1 MVASNLVL
9 IPGAGG
15 VGRAVFDH
23 LRAQDVPVRFMVRRE
38 DERAA
43 EVKELGAEVVIGDLT
58 RPETVAAALQGV
70 TRMFFAMAVSPD
82 HLLAATVVASVA
94 REYGKLEALV
104 DLSQMTVSQ
113 MTATSTEES
122 HQQRL
127 HWLAEQVLN
136 WSGLP
141 VVHIRPTVFLDTPLF
156 TTMAARSIKENGTI
170 ALPFGTGRTSP
181 VAVDDVARVVATV
194 LRDPAPHI
202 GHVYEL
208 TGPRSVDMT
217 ELAAAFSRALDRP
230 VSYVDVPLDR
240 WQAGLSKTGPAAAHR
255 TARRHHGPTAPGQ
268 PLRPHRRRRR
278 TSDRHP
284 TPVDRRRSWPPT
296 GTSTW
301 AEPPS
306 QAGPRP
312 LPVTAG
318 A

>member
-15 VGRAVFDH
+15 VGRTVFEQ

-43 EVKELGAEVVIGDLT
+43 ELRALCAQVVIGDLT
-58 RPETVAAALQGV
+58 RPETVAAALQDV
-70 TRMFFAMAVSPD
+70 ARMYFAMGVSPD

-94 REYGKLEALV
+94 REYGKLEVLV

-113 MTATSTEES
+113 MTATSTDES

-141 VVHIRPTVFLDTPLF
+141 VVHIRPTVFLDSPLF
-156 TTMAARSIKENGTI
+156 TTMAAQSIQENGTI

-194 LRDPAPHI
+194 LRDPATHI
-202 GHVYEL
+202 GQVYEL

-217 ELAAAFSRALDRP
+217 ELAAAFSRGLGRP
-230 VSYVDVPLDR
+230 VSYVDMPLDR
-240 WQAGLSKTGPAAAHR
+240 WQAQGLSRMGLPPHTEQHVATMAQLHRDNRYDR
-255 TARRHHGPTAPGQ
+255 TADGVEHVTGIPAQ
-268 PLRPHRRRRR
+268 PIEAFVAARKGFYL
-278 TSDRHP
+278 
-284 TPVDRRRSWPPT
+284 
-296 GTSTW
+296 G
-301 AEPPS
+301 
-306 QAGPRP
+306 
-312 LPVTAG
+312 
-318 A
+318 

>member
-1 MVASNLVL
+1 MHSEGDRLMATSNLVL

-15 VGRAVFDH
+15 VGRTVFEQ
-23 LRAQDVPVRFMVRRE
+23 LRAQDVPVRFMIRRE

-43 EVKELGAEVVIGDLT
+43 ELRALGAEVVIGDLT

-70 TRMFFAMAVSPD
+70 ARMYFAMRVSPD

-94 REYGKLEALV
+94 REYGKLQALV

-127 HWLAEQVLN
+127 HWLAEQVFD

-156 TTMAARSIKENGTI
+156 TMMAARSIQENGTI

-181 VAVDDVARVVATV
+181 VAVDDVARVLATV

-202 GHVYEL
+202 GQVYEL

-217 ELAAAFSRALDRP
+217 ELAAAFSRALGRP

-240 WQAGLSKTGPAAAHR
+240 WQAEGLSRMGLPPHVEQHIATMAQLHRDNRYDR
-255 TARRHHGPTAPGQ
+255 TADGVERVTGMPPQSIEAFVAARRDFYLG
-268 PLRPHRRRRR
+268 
-278 TSDRHP
+278 
-284 TPVDRRRSWPPT
+284 
-296 GTSTW
+296 
-301 AEPPS
+301 
-306 QAGPRP
+306 
-312 LPVTAG
+312 
-318 A
+318 

>member
-15 VGRAVFDH
+15 VGRAVFKQ
-23 LRAQDVPVRFMVRRE
+23 LRAQDVPVRFMVRRD

-43 EVKELGAEVVIGDLT
+43 ELKGLGAEVVLGDLT

-70 TRMFFAMAVSPD
+70 ARMFFAMAVSPD
-82 HLLAATVVASVA
+82 HLLAGTVVASVA
-94 REYGKLEALV
+94 KDYGKLEALV

-113 MTATSTEES
+113 MTATSIEES

-127 HWLAEQVLN
+127 HWLVEQVLN

-141 VVHIRPTVFLDTPLF
+141 VVHIRPTVFLDSPLF
-156 TTMAARSIKENGTI
+156 TTMAARSIQENGTI

-194 LRDPAPHI
+194 LRDPALHI

-208 TGPRSVDMT
+208 TGPHSVNMT

-230 VSYVDVPLDR
+230 VSYVDAPLDR
-240 WQAGLSKTGPAAAHR
+240 WLAGLSRMGLPPHTEQHLATMARLHRDNRYDR
-255 TARRHHGPTAPGQ
+255 TADGVERVTGMPPQSIEAFVAARRNFYLG
-268 PLRPHRRRRR
+268 
-278 TSDRHP
+278 
-284 TPVDRRRSWPPT
+284 
-296 GTSTW
+296 
-301 AEPPS
+301 
-306 QAGPRP
+306 
-312 LPVTAG
+312 
-318 A
+318 

>member
-15 VGRAVFDH
+15 VGRTVFEH
-23 LRAQDVPVRFMVRRE
+23 LRAQEVPVRFMVRRE
-38 DERAA
+38 DERSA
-43 EVKELGAEVVIGDLT
+43 ELRELGAEVVIGDLT

-70 TRMFFAMAVSPD
+70 TRMYFAMRVSPD

-94 REYGKLEALV
+94 KEYGKLQALV

-127 HWLAEQVLN
+127 HWLAEQVFN

-141 VVHIRPTVFLDTPLF
+141 VVHIRPTAFLDTPMF
-156 TTMAARSIKENGTI
+156 TMMAARSIQESGTI

-181 VAVDDVARVVATV
+181 VAVDDVARVIATV

-202 GHVYEL
+202 GQVYEL

-217 ELAAAFSRALDRP
+217 ELAAEFSRALRRP
-230 VSYVDVPLDR
+230 VTYVDVPPER
-240 WQAGLSKTGPAAAHR
+240 WEAQLPKLGMPPHLEQHVATMARLHRDNRYDR
-255 TARRHHGPTAPGQ
+255 TADGVER
-268 PLRPHRRRRR
+268 
-278 TSDRHP
+278 
-284 TPVDRRRSWPPT
+284 VT
-296 GTSTW
+296 GTPAQTIE
-301 AEPPS
+301 AFV
-306 QAGPRP
+306 AARRDFYLG
-312 LPVTAG
+312 
-318 A
+318 

>member
-1 MVASNLVL
+1 MVARNLVL

-15 VGRAVFDH
+15 VGRAVFEH
-23 LRAQDVPVRFMVRRE
+23 LRNEDVPERFMVRRE

-43 EVKELGAEVVIGDLT
+43 EVKELGAEVVVGDLT
-58 RPETVAAALQGV
+58 QPETVAAALQGV
-70 TRMFFAMAVSPD
+70 SRMFFAMAVSPD

-94 REYGKLEALV
+94 KEYGQLEVLV

-113 MTATSTEES
+113 MTTTSTTES

-127 HWLAEQVLN
+127 HWLAEQVFN

-156 TTMAARSIKENGTI
+156 TTMAAQSIQQNGTI
-170 ALPFGTGRTSP
+170 ALPFGGGHTSP

-202 GHVYEL
+202 GRVYEL

-240 WQAGLSKTGPAAAHR
+240 WQAGLSRMGLPPHVEQHVATMAQLHRDNRYDRATGGVEHVTGMPPQSIEEFVTAHR
-255 TARRHHGPTAPGQ
+255 NLYLG
-268 PLRPHRRRRR
+268 
-278 TSDRHP
+278 
-284 TPVDRRRSWPPT
+284 
-296 GTSTW
+296 
-301 AEPPS
+301 
-306 QAGPRP
+306 
-312 LPVTAG
+312 
-318 A
+318 

>member
-1 MVASNLVL
+1 MVTGNLVL

-15 VGRAVFDH
+15 VGRAVFEQ
-23 LRAQDVPVRFMVRRE
+23 LRAHDVPVRLMVRRA
-38 DERAA
+38 DERSA
-43 EVKELGAEVVIGDLT
+43 ELNRLGAEVVIGDLT

-70 TRMFFAMAVSPD
+70 ARMFFAMAVSPD

-94 REYGKLEALV
+94 KEYGKLEALV

-156 TTMAARSIKENGTI
+156 TTMAARSIQENGTI

-181 VAVDDVARVVATV
+181 IAVDDVARVVATV
-194 LRDPAPHI
+194 LQDPAPHI

-208 TGPRSVDMT
+208 TGPKSVDMT
-217 ELAAAFSRALDRP
+217 ELAAAFSRALGRR

-240 WQAGLSKTGPAAAHR
+240 WRAGLSRMGLPPHAEQHVATMAQLHRNNRYDR
-255 TARRHHGPTAPGQ
+255 TADGVERVTGIPPQSIEAFVAARRDFYLG
-268 PLRPHRRRRR
+268 
-278 TSDRHP
+278 
-284 TPVDRRRSWPPT
+284 
-296 GTSTW
+296 
-301 AEPPS
+301 
-306 QAGPRP
+306 
-312 LPVTAG
+312 
-318 A
+318 

>member
-1 MVASNLVL
+1 MVASKLVL

-15 VGRAVFDH
+15 VGRAVVEQ
-23 LRAQDVPVRFMVRRE
+23 LRGQDTPVRVMVRRK

-43 EVKELGAEVVIGDLT
+43 ELSRLGTDVVIGDLT

-70 TRMFFAMAVSPD
+70 ARMFFAMTVSPD

-94 REYGKLEALV
+94 TEYGKLEVLV

-113 MTATSTEES
+113 MTATSTAES

-127 HWLAEQVLN
+127 HFLAEQVLN

-156 TTMAARSIKENGTI
+156 TTMAAKSIQESGTI

-194 LRDPAPHI
+194 LRDPIPHI

-208 TGPRSVDMT
+208 TGPKSVDMT
-217 ELAAAFSRALDRP
+217 ELAAIFSGALDRP
-230 VSYVDVPLDR
+230 VSYMNVPLDR
-240 WQAGLSKTGPAAAHR
+240 WLAGLSNMGLSRHTEQHVATMAQLHRDNRYDRTADGVERVTGVPPQSIEAFVAARRDFYLGGGDRGAAGPAAISSR
-255 TARRHHGPTAPGQ
+255 
-268 PLRPHRRRRR
+268 
-278 TSDRHP
+278 
-284 TPVDRRRSWPPT
+284 
-296 GTSTW
+296 
-301 AEPPS
+301 
-306 QAGPRP
+306 
-312 LPVTAG
+312 
-318 A
+318 

>member
-1 MVASNLVL
+1 MAASDLVL

-15 VGRAVFDH
+15 VGRAVFEQ

-43 EVKELGAEVVIGDLT
+43 ELKRLGAEVVIGDLT

-70 TRMFFAMAVSPD
+70 ARMFFAMAVSPD
-82 HLLAATVVASVA
+82 HLLAGAVVASVA
-94 REYGKLEALV
+94 KEHRKLEALV

-127 HWLAEQVLN
+127 HWLVEQVLN

-156 TTMAARSIKENGTI
+156 TTMAARSIQENGTI
-170 ALPFGTGRTSP
+170 ALPFGSGRTSP

-194 LRDPAPHI
+194 LHEPAPHI

-217 ELAAAFSRALDRP
+217 ELAAAFSRALSRP
-230 VSYVDVPLDR
+230 VSYVDVPLDP
-240 WQAGLSKTGPAAAHR
+240 WQGGLSRMGLPPHTEQHVATMARLHRDNRYDRITDDVERVTGIPPQSIEAFVA
-255 TARRHHGPTAPGQ
+255 ARRDFYLGTAQGTPPG
-268 PLRPHRRRRR
+268 R
-278 TSDRHP
+278 T
-284 TPVDRRRSWPPT
+284 
-296 GTSTW
+296 G
-301 AEPPS
+301 
-306 QAGPRP
+306 
-312 LPVTAG
+312 
-318 A
+318 

>member
-1 MVASNLVL
+1 MITSNLVL

-15 VGRAVFDH
+15 VSRTVFDQ
-23 LRAQDVPVRFMVRRE
+23 LRSQDVPVRFMVRRE

-43 EVKELGAEVVIGDLT
+43 ELRALGAEVVIGDLT

-70 TRMFFAMAVSPD
+70 TRMYFAMRVSPD

-141 VVHIRPTVFLDTPLF
+141 VVHIRPTAFLDTPLF
-156 TTMAARSIKENGTI
+156 TTMAARSIQENGTI

-181 VAVDDVARVVATV
+181 IAVDDVARVLATV

-202 GHVYEL
+202 GQVYEL

-217 ELAAAFSRALDRP
+217 ELAAEFSRALGRS
-230 VSYVDVPLDR
+230 VTYVDMPPERWEAQLPKLGMPPHLEQHVATMAQLHRDNRYDR
-240 WQAGLSKTGPAAAHR
+240 TTDGVERVTGIPPQSIEAFVAAR
-255 TARRHHGPTAPGQ
+255 KDFYLG
-268 PLRPHRRRRR
+268 
-278 TSDRHP
+278 
-284 TPVDRRRSWPPT
+284 
-296 GTSTW
+296 
-301 AEPPS
+301 
-306 QAGPRP
+306 
-312 LPVTAG
+312 
-318 A
+318 